1 MIFVTNVAALGL
13 VASLGIGVIW
23 GRSFLRYVSWV
34 LALVMLIGAI
44 TAKFEVAPE
53 DGGMASNHGNGTA

>member
-1 MIFVTNVAALGL
+1 MV
-13 VASLGIGVIW
+13 
-23 GRSFLRYVSWV
+23 
-34 LALVMLIGAI
+34 IGAI